1 MFKIVLSS
9 LLLHT
14 VLSAGTFNVSD
25 YSGYLYLSALF
36 IFIVLCTLYIN
47 LRKKYQSIHT
57 TLEEKEEKITWLRQI
72 QAKNETRDK
81 RAMEALEKKS
91 IEQRHSI
98 EKLEQKL
105 REGTKNQVIA
115 KLEALERKRQETTAQ
130 LHAED

>member
-25 YSGYLYLSALF
+25 YSGYLYLSAIFL
-36 IFIVLCTLYIN
+36 FIVLMVSYLN
-47 LRKKYQSIHT
+47 LRTKYYKIEKELT
-57 TLEEKEEKITWLRQI
+57 EKEEKITWLRQI

-81 RAMEALEKKS
+81 RTIEALEKKS
-91 IEQRHSI
+91 IEQRHNI